1 MSKKKPI
8 NLHITA
14 QNGMLNIDTDDIS
27 YSNIR
32 NMYVAE
38 NEDTNGHGLQ
48 LSESLETQQKQI
60 ATICSSIA
68 DKIYELQDLLSCQ
81 INCPFEIDSRYKCQC
96 TRCNTKNTDM
106 CDMANETISVNGDIC
121 QDG

>member
-1 MSKKKPI
+1 MSEKKHV
-8 NLHITA
+8 NLRITA

-32 NMYVAE
+32 NMYVVK

-48 LSESLETQQKQI
+48 LSESLESQREQI

-81 INCPFEIDSRYKCQC
+81 INCPFEIDSHRMCQFNSKS
-96 TRCNTKNTDM
+96 R
-106 CDMANETISVNGDIC
+106 
-121 QDG
+121 